1 MIISFDTAGYF
12 EKNNYIDFYEG
23 ENIGDISEKKRAEK
37 GETEALQKFHLNEK
51 PCRPDWVADSS
62 VTGLMT
68 MDFDGILRYVNPFFI
83 RMWGYSRV
91 EEVLG
96 RYIFEFFNSSDE
108 LMRVETEC
116 REKGEWI
123 GELLARK
130 SDGKLFYAHASL
142 NLIKNSS
149 GPPAG
154 ISGSF
159 VDITRLKQVE
169 EDLRNKTLELSEAK
183 ERLDLALEA
192 TGMGTWDWDIFS
204 NSMTWDD
211 NLFRLVGVSREE
223 FIQTRDSLIELSSR
237 VMPPEDKERML
248 EVIQEIIDGK
258 TDSYKFEHDVIRPDG
273 TIRHFMVRGRAHR
286 DREGKLVRVVGTTM
300 DTTDKK
306 AAEDAL
312 RKSESDL
319 MRAQNM
325 AHLGNY
331 SWDIRKGEILWSD
344 ELKTIWGYE
353 PGNNFSLEELVSRI
367 HPEDRARV
375 LEALQN
381 TLQGQ
386 YPFNSEYR
394 IMKSDGS
401 VRYFHDQ
408 GEISL
413 DEKGTPIRI
422 FGTTQDITDRKLMEE
437 QLLNAKEVAETA
449 NRAKGDFLANVSH
462 EIRTPMNAVMGML
475 ELLLETDLMDEQREY
490 LQLAHV
496 SAESLLST
504 IDDVLDFSKIEQNKI
519 ELEQIGFDLKS
530 LVSHIINLLFGK
542 IGSNG
547 LKLTFHIDEN
557 LPSTFVGDPVRLK
570 QVLFNLLSNA
580 IKFTKEGEIALSVEK
595 YRLSDRDRVLSN
607 YDADEETT
615 LLFKVR
621 DTGIGIPPE
630 KIGKIFDA
638 FTQVDASVTR
648 KYGGT
653 GLGLAISS
661 QLVEL
666 MGGRIWVESDVG
678 KGSTFYFTIRVKKG
692 SSENYE
698 QESRL
703 PGNSIKLQETRELDE
718 SKASSGKCLNILLA
732 EDHPINQKLILSLL
746 KKKGHNLNLVTNG
759 KDVLDILSRK
769 DFDAV
774 LMDVQMPGMDGLEAT
789 RRIRDPS
796 SDVRW
801 HEIPIIALTAR
812 ALKEDKEK
820 CIEAGMND
828 YISKPL
834 KKEKLFKVLDG
845 IMPRGISQETIAS
858 GERSRSSCSGEKKV
872 FTCEEKVSNIA
883 EDSRG
888 RENVIPYLSEGQVFN
903 LKELLERTEGDELL
917 LKEMVRLFLDMFPEL
932 LDSIDRAIK
941 EGDTEELRQNAHTL
955 KSAAGSI
962 GANRVFSAAYNLE
975 QAGRKNE
982 IESAIKKFGEL
993 KVRLE
998 ELEPVLIRYLENQIS

>member
-1 MIISFDTAGYF
+1 MLFR
-12 EKNNYIDFYEG
+12 KNVYIGHHEG
-23 ENIGDISEKKRAEK
+23 ESIGEISKKRRAEK
-37 GETEALQKFHLNEK
+37 EEIEAREK
-51 PCRPDWVADSS
+51 LPLAKKLDRLDWTPDSS
-62 VTGLMT
+62 VTCLIT
-68 MDFDGILRYVNPFFI
+68 MDFDGNLRYANPFFV
-83 RMWGYSRV
+83 RMWGY
-91 EEVLG
+91 EKAEGLLG
-96 RYIFEFFNSSDE
+96 RHISEFLDSSAE
-108 LMRVETEC
+108 LMQAEEEC

-123 GELLARK
+123 GELLARR
-130 SDGKLFYAHASL
+130 SDGRLFYAHASL
-142 NLIKNSS
+142 SLIKNSS
-149 GPPAG
+149 GLPAG

-169 EDLRNKTLELSEAK
+169 EELRNRTLELSEAK

-237 VMPPEDKERML
+237 IMPPEDKKRML
-248 EVIQEIIDGK
+248 VMVQEVVDGK
-258 TDSYKFEHDVIRPDG
+258 TDSYEFEHDIIRPDG
-273 TIRHFMVRGRAHR
+273 TVRHFMVKGRAHR
-286 DREGKLVRVVGTTM
+286 NQEGKLVRVIGTTM

-306 AAEDAL
+306 VAEDTL
-312 RKSESDL
+312 RRSESDL
-319 MRAQNM
+319 MRAQKM

-331 SWDIRKGEILWSD
+331 SLNIRTGEIFWSD
-344 ELKTIWGYE
+344 ELKAIWGYD
-353 PGNNFSLEELVSRI
+353 PGKSFSLEGLVSRI
-367 HPEDRARV
+367 HPGDRARF

-381 TLQGQ
+381 ALQGK

-394 IMKSDGS
+394 IIRSDGS
-401 VRYFHDQ
+401 VRYVHDQ
-408 GEISL
+408 GEVSL
-413 DEKGTPIRI
+413 DEDGTPIRM
-422 FGTTQDITDRKLMEE
+422 FGTLQDITDRKLMEE
-437 QLLNAKEVAETA
+437 QLLKAKEAAETA

-462 EIRTPMNAVMGML
+462 EIRTPMNAVLGMI
-475 ELLLETDLMDEQREY
+475 ELLLETDLSDEQREY

-504 IDDVLDFSKIEQNKI
+504 IDDVLDFSKMEKNKI
-519 ELEQIGFDLKS
+519 ELEQIDFNLEN
-530 LVSHIINLLFGK
+530 LVSHIINLLSGK
-542 IGSNG
+542 AGSKG
-547 LKLTFHIDEN
+547 LKLTFHIEES
-557 LPSTFVGDPVRLK
+557 LPSTFSGDPVRLK
-570 QVLFNLLSNA
+570 QILFNLLGNA
-580 IKFTKEGEIALSVEK
+580 IKFTREGEVVLSVEK
-595 YRLSDRDRVLSN
+595 YRPSGRSSISLNSD
-607 YDADEETT
+607 AGEGIT

-630 KIGKIFDA
+630 KIDKIFDA

-661 QLVEL
+661 KLVEL
-666 MGGRIWVESDVG
+666 MGGRIWVESEVG
-678 KGSTFYFTIRVKKG
+678 KGSAFYFTVRVKTG
-692 SSENYE
+692 SNEKYQ

-703 PGNSIKLQETRELDE
+703 LEDSIKLQETKELSE
-718 SKASSGKCLNILLA
+718 SVVSSGKGLNILLV

-746 KKKGHNLNLVTNG
+746 KKKGHNLKLATSG
-759 KDVLDILSRK
+759 KDALDILSRK

-789 RRIRDPS
+789 RSIRDPF

-845 IMPRGISQETIAS
+845 IRPRGITQEIAAS
-858 GERSRSSCSGEKKV
+858 GERSSYSGEKKV
-872 FTCEEKVSNIA
+872 FTCEGKISSNITGNTPDRERINSNFP
-883 EDSRG
+883 EDQVL
-888 RENVIPYLSEGQVFN
+888 EDQVFN
-903 LKELLERTEGDELL
+903 LEELLERTEGDEFL
-917 LKEMVRLFLDMFPEL
+917 LKEMVRLFIEIFPEL
-932 LDSIDRAIK
+932 LDSMDKAIK
-941 EGDTEELRQNAHTL
+941 EGETEGLRQNAHTL

-962 GANRVFSAAYNLE
+962 GANRVFRAAYSLE
-975 QAGRKNE
+975 QAGRENDV
-982 IESAIKKFGEL
+982 ESAIKKFGEL
-993 KVRLE
+993 KFRLE
-998 ELEPVLIRYLENQIS
+998 ELKPVLIRYLENQKS